1 MNVAFDFGI
10 TNTDVVVDCY
20 SKKKFFTFPSQK
32 INESLIEEIFETI
45 NIQHNEV
52 KNIAVTGGKSSD
64 LNDIYKNI
72 KITKVNEVD
81 AIGYGAIEIYNL
93 KDKPFV
99 VISSGTGTACVYH
112 NEGQFNHLGG
122 ISVGGGT
129 LQGLSKY
136 LIGHKN
142 PDEIEKLAIRGDRN
156 KLDYLIGDVV
166 NEIGSLHPEITASN
180 FAKAK
185 DLDSSSPED
194 IAASISNMVGEV
206 IGTISYLNAMLCNE
220 TKVYFLGRS
229 SLNTVIRTG
238 IEDRLKLAN
247 IAGVF
252 EDKREY
258 GNVLGALLYLK
269 AKLT

>member
-10 TNTDVVVDCY
+10 TNTDVVVDY
-20 SKKKFFTFPSQK
+20 NSKKKFFTFPSQK
-32 INESLIEEIFETI
+32 INSSFIEEILESI
-45 NIQHNEV
+45 NIQHNEI

-64 LNDIYKNI
+64 VNDMYKNI

-81 AIGYGAIEIYNL
+81 AMGFGAIEIYNL
-93 KDKPFV
+93 KNSSFV
-99 VISSGTGTACVYH
+99 VVSCGTGTACVYH
-112 NEGQFNHLGG
+112 SKGQFSYLGG

-136 LIGHKN
+136 LVGHKN
-142 PDEIEKLAIRGDRN
+142 ANEIEKFAIKGDRN

-166 NEIGSLHPEITASN
+166 NEIGSLDPGITASN

-194 IAASISNMVGEV
+194 IVSSISNMVGEV

-220 TKVYFLGRS
+220 SKVYFLGRS

-252 EDKREY
+252 EDHREY

>member
-10 TNTDVVVDCY
+10 TNTDVVVDY
-20 SKKKFFTFPSQK
+20 NPKKEFFTFPSKK
-32 INESLIEEIFETI
+32 INESFIEEIFESI
-45 NIQHNEV
+45 NIQHNEI

-93 KDKPFV
+93 KDEPFV
-99 VISSGTGTACVYH
+99 VVSCGTGTACVYH

-136 LIGHKN
+136 LVGNKN
-142 PDEIEKLAIRGDRN
+142 ADEIEKLAVEGDRK
-156 KLDYLIGDVV
+156 KLDFLIGDVV

-185 DLDSSSPED
+185 DLDDSSPED
-194 IAASISNMVGEV
+194 ITSSISNMVGEV

-220 TKVYFLGRS
+220 SKVYFLGRS
-229 SLNTVIRTG
+229 SLNAVIRTG

-247 IAGVF
+247 IVGVF
-252 EDKREY
+252 EDEREY

>member
-1 MNVAFDFGI
+1 M
-10 TNTDVVVDCY
+10 
-20 SKKKFFTFPSQK
+20 
-32 INESLIEEIFETI
+32 
-45 NIQHNEV
+45 
-52 KNIAVTGGKSSD
+52 
-64 LNDIYKNI
+64 
-72 KITKVNEVD
+72 
-81 AIGYGAIEIYNL
+81 
-93 KDKPFV
+93 
-99 VISSGTGTACVYH
+99 ISSGTGTACVYH

-156 KLDYLIGDVV
+156 KLDCLIGDVV

-258 GNVLGALLYLK
+258 GNVLGALVYLK